1 MGKKVSYI
9 LDTNVVIDY
18 IQGNFPDKEAT
29 FIENLLFASTPNI
42 SVITEIEIL
51 CWKHANEEDVEQ
63 YKKFIENS
71 KIIEL
76 GNDVKLKAID
86 IRRNYKIKLPDALI
100 AASALVY
107 DLELITRNTKDFE
120 NIAELKVKNP
130 WN

>member
-1 MGKKVSYI
+1 MGKKMSYI

-29 FIENLLFASTPNI
+29 FIENLLFSDIPNI
-42 SVITEIEIL
+42 SVITEIEVL

-71 KIIEL
+71 KIMEL
-76 GNDVKLKAID
+76 CNSVKLKTIE
-86 IRRNYKIKLPDALI
+86 IRRNHKIKLPDALI
-100 AASALVY
+100 AATAFVY

-120 NIAELKVKNP
+120 NIAGLKTKNP
-130 WN
+130 WD